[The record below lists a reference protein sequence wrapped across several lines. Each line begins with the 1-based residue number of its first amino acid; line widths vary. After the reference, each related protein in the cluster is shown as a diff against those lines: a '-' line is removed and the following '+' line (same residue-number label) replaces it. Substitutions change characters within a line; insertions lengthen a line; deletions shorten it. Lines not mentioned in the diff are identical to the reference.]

1 MLGSFLPEEAFY
13 IDITSTTFFT
23 DSLFIFLLIGI
34 PYMEPRHY
42 GGVFVLQQTA
52 ESVALGGY
60 LFYNCFFSFPF
71 LYLLNTISVATRLH
85 RHISVHETV

>member
-34 PYMEPRHY
+34 AYMEPRHY
-42 GGVFVLQQTA
+42 GGVFVLQKRTTDF
-52 ESVALGGY
+52 SVVL
-60 LFYNCFFSFPF
+60 CFFRIFTKQLVYF
-71 LYLLNTISVATRLH
+71 
-85 RHISVHETV
+85 